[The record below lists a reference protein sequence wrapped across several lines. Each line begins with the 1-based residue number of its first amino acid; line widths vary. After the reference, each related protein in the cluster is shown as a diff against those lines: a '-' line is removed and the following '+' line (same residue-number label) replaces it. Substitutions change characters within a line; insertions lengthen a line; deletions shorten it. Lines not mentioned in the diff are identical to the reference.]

1 MREAETGEVAFDSAG
16 TSGELVGNFS
26 NKGLGTFMACGH
38 SNRIELGIHL
48 KKRP

>member
-26 NKGLGTFMACGH
+26 NKGLSCQNYDFSSGH
-38 SNRIELGIHL
+38 VSM
-48 KKRP
+48 